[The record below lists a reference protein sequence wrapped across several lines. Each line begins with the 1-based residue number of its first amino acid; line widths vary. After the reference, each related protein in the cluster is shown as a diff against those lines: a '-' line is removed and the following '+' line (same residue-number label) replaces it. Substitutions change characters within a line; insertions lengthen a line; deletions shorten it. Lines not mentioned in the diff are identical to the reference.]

1 MDLTVLIPRSH
12 VLLNLTGTTRREMLR
27 TLAQPLAEDKIV
39 TDLEQFLDDVE
50 RREDQ
55 ITTQIGKDI
64 AIPHARSGTVR
75 RLGLTLGLASKP
87 GLRFDADA
95 PHPCHFLF
103 LVAIPSFSPTA
114 HLGLLQVLVH
124 FANDRRRLEKLGASK
139 TPAQAISTL
148 LSFKWHP

>member
-1 MDLTVLIPRSH
+1 MDLKVLMPRGH
-12 VLLNLTGTTRREMLR
+12 VLLNLAGNTRRKMLR
-27 TLAQPLAEDKIV
+27 ALAQPLVDDQIV
-39 TDLEQFLDDVE
+39 TDLEAFLDHVE

-64 AIPHARSGTVR
+64 AIPHARSATVR
-75 RLGLTLGLASKP
+75 RLGLTLGLADEP
-87 GLRFDADA
+87 GLPFNPAA
-95 PHPCHFLF
+95 PHPCRFLF

-124 FANDRRRLEKLGASK
+124 FSNDRRRLEKLGDSK
-139 TPAQAISTL
+139 TATQAVNAL